1 MLFITSAGPYRAS
14 REQARHAAIR
24 ACLQALRGPVLGL
37 FVVFGPLDFVVL
49 GAPDSGCGPVS
60 SAILYFA
67 IVAIWAGV
75 LMPRWLRPG
84 RRRRYEVTEHFEMHT
99 EVYEAEAPADD
110 ARQRA
115 VAEREFTVEEE
126 ITWTEEDAAERRA
139 NILKA
144 RRRMLGTLVF
154 LTVGALGI
162 AALGV
167 AAWWVIVPPGLM
179 LGTFAL
185 LLREAARS
193 DADQARRHA
202 HAEEMRRRRSQVGV
216 EREAAPV
223 TAETPERV
231 TSKPVAPEPVAP
243 DVAEQSEP
251 VIEVV
256 AYSAEIIDI
265 SGRVSDQLYDQYT
278 DAANRAVGD

>member
-1 MLFITSAGPYRAS
+1 M
-14 REQARHAAIR
+14 
-24 ACLQALRGPVLGL
+24 LGL
-37 FVVFGPLDFVVL
+37 FVAYHPPG
-49 GAPDSGCGPVS
+49 SGCGPVS

-99 EVYEAEAPADD
+99 EVYETEAPADD
-110 ARQRA
+110 APQRS
-115 VAEREFTVEEE
+115 VAERGFTVEEE
-126 ITWTEEDAAERRA
+126 ITWTEEDAAGRRA
-139 NILKA
+139 NILRA

-154 LTVGALGI
+154 LTAGALAI
-162 AALGV
+162 AALRI
-167 AAWWVIVPPGLM
+167 AAWWVIIPPGVM
-179 LGTFAL
+179 LGTFVL

-193 DADQARRHA
+193 DAGQARRHA
-202 HAEEMRRRRSQVGV
+202 HAGEKRHRRTGVGAG
-216 EREAAPV
+216 REAAPV
-223 TAETPERV
+223 TAETLERV
-231 TSKPVAPEPVAP
+231 TSKPAAPEPAAPDAPDVAP

-251 VIEVV
+251 VIEVA

>member
-14 REQARHAAIR
+14 REQARHAAIH
-24 ACLQALRGPVLGL
+24 ACLQVLRGPVLGR
-37 FVVFGPLDFVVL
+37 FRGGWFRGGRFR
-49 GAPDSGCGPVS
+49 GGRVS

-99 EVYEAEAPADD
+99 EVYESEAPADE
-110 ARQRA
+110 APQRA
-115 VAEREFTVEEE
+115 VTEREFTVEEE
-126 ITWTEEDAAERRA
+126 ITWTEEDTAERRA

-154 LTVGALGI
+154 LTVGAL
-162 AALGV
+162 ALAVLGV
-167 AAWWVIVPPGLM
+167 AAWWVIIPPGVM
-179 LGTFAL
+179 LGAFVL
-185 LLREAARS
+185 LLREVSRS
-193 DADQARRHA
+193 DAGQARRRA
-202 HAEEMRRRRSQVGV
+202 HAEETRRRRSEVGAG
-216 EREAAPV
+216 REAAPV
-223 TAETPERV
+223 TAETLERV
-231 TSKPVAPEPVAP
+231 TSKPEAP
-243 DVAEQSEP
+243 DAAEQPEP

-265 SGRVSDQLYDQYT
+265 SGRVNDQLYDQYT

>member
-14 REQARHAAIR
+14 REQARHAVIH
-24 ACLQALRGPVLGL
+24 ACLQVLHGPVLGL
-37 FVVFGPLDFVVL
+37 FVAFASPG
-49 GAPDSGCGPVS
+49 SGCSLVS

-99 EVYEAEAPADD
+99 EVYESEAPADD
-110 ARQRA
+110 VRQRA
-115 VAEREFTVEEE
+115 VTERDFTVEEE

-154 LTVGALGI
+154 LTAGALAIAVLGI
-162 AALGV
+162 
-167 AAWWVIVPPGLM
+167 AAWWVIIPPGLM
-179 LGTFAL
+179 LGAFVL
-185 LLREAARS
+185 LLREVARS
-193 DADQARRHA
+193 DAEQARRHA
-202 HAEEMRRRRSQVGV
+202 HAEELRRRRSEVGA

-223 TAETPERV
+223 TAETLERV
-231 TSKPVAPEPVAP
+231 TSKPVAPEPAAP

>member
-14 REQARHAAIR
+14 REQARHAAIH
-24 ACLQALRGPVLGL
+24 ACLQVLRGPVLGL
-37 FVVFGPLDFVVL
+37 FVGFGPL
-49 GAPDSGCGPVS
+49 GSRCGPVS

-99 EVYEAEAPADD
+99 EVYETEAPAEE
-110 ARQRA
+110 APQRA
-115 VAEREFTVEEE
+115 VTERGFTVEEE

-154 LTVGALGI
+154 LTVGALAIAVLGI
-162 AALGV
+162 
-167 AAWWVIVPPGLM
+167 AAWWVIIPPGAM
-179 LGTFAL
+179 LGAFAL

-193 DADQARRHA
+193 DTEQARRRA
-202 HAEEMRRRRSQVGV
+202 QAEETRRRRAEVGV
-216 EREAAPV
+216 GREAAPV
-223 TAETPERV
+223 TAETLERV
-231 TSKPVAPEPVAP
+231 ASKPVAPDAAEP
-243 DVAEQSEP
+243 SEP